1 MALVKFMTGSSAN
14 FQALAQKDEN
24 TLYFLND
31 TKQIYKGENLY
42 SKAFEVYPALP
53 ATGGVTGVLYVETS
67 TKKLYTWN
75 GTSFI
80 EALDASVTIDTKVE
94 EAGANAVS
102 GKAVYD
108 FVAAEIAALTGGSSN
123 AFVSSIIEDD
133 SAIGQFKVQKGT
145 DEPTIVKISLNGLA
159 QAPSYDTETRKFTF
173 PVIGGEALEVNLGKD
188 LVVKSGTYDT
198 ATQEI
203 ILTLVDDTTIKIPVG
218 ALVDIYTASEDK
230 TGAVKI
236 TIDNETNEVKAAVV
250 VDETTIKNDNGVL
263 KADFSKLALA
273 STVEALTKRV
283 SDAETAIT
291 NLSTNLTKAIGDV
304 DAIAKAN
311 QAAIA
316 DLPNI
321 YAKTTDLSA
330 NYYNKTSIDSKVQT
344 LTQSISSVDSAW
356 KTALT
361 WTNIEV

>member
-42 SKAFEVYPALP
+42 SKAFEVYPMLP

-67 TKKLYTWN
+67 TKKLYTWD

-108 FVAAEIAALTGGSSN
+108 FVAAEIANLTGGSSN
-123 AFVSSIIEDD
+123 AFVSSIIEDN

-145 DEPTIVKISLNGLA
+145 DEPTIVKVNLNGLA
-159 QAPSYDTETRKFTF
+159 QTPSYDTETRKFTF
-173 PVIGGEALEVNLGKD
+173 PVIGGDAVEVNLGKD
-188 LVVKSGTYDT
+188 LVVKSGSYDT

-203 ILTLVDDTTIKIPVG
+203 ILTLVDDTTIKIPVSD
-218 ALVDIYTASEDK
+218 LVDVYTASTDE

-236 TIDNETNEVKAAVV
+236 TIANNEVKAAVI
-250 VDETTIKNDNGVL
+250 VDGTTVKVDNGVL
-263 KADFSKLALA
+263 KADFSTLALA
-273 STVEALTKRV
+273 STVEALDTRV
-283 SDAETAIT
+283 GKAETAIQ
-291 NLSTNLTKAIGDV
+291 NLDTNLTKAIGDV
-304 DAIAKAN
+304 DTIAKAN

-330 NYYNKTSIDSKVQT
+330 NYYNKTSIDNKVQT
-344 LTQSISSVDSAW
+344 LTQSISNVDSAW

>member
-42 SKAFEVYPALP
+42 SKAFEVYPILP

-94 EAGANAVS
+94 ETGANAVS

-108 FVAAEIAALTGGSSN
+108 FVAAEINALTGGTSN
-123 AFVSSIIEDD
+123 VFVSSIIEDN
-133 SAIGQFKVQKGT
+133 SAIGQFKVQKGA
-145 DEPTIVKISLNGLA
+145 DETIVKVSLNGLA
-159 QAPSYDTETRKFTF
+159 QAPSYDNEARKFTF
-173 PVIGGEALEVNLGKD
+173 PVIGGEAVEIKLGKD
-188 LVVKSGTYDT
+188 LVVNSGTYDT
-198 ATQEI
+198 INQEI
-203 ILTLVDDTTIKIPVG
+203 VLTLVNDEIIKIPVG
-218 ALVDIYTASEDK
+218 DLVNIYTASEDK
-230 TGAVKI
+230 TGAVKV
-236 TIDNETNEVKAAVV
+236 TIDKNEVKATVV

-283 SDAETAIT
+283 SDAETTIT

-321 YAKTTDLSA
+321 YVKTTDLSA
-330 NYYNKTSIDSKVQT
+330 NYYNKASIDSKVQT
-344 LTQSISSVDSAW
+344 LTQSISSVDGAW